1 MQVGALCVSQRLFE
15 GHGHCVNEIG
25 GATGGESI
33 NDGLGARL
41 AVGVHGGLGQL
52 DARVGAEGDDG
63 DEVAG
68 VEHLDDDF

>member
-1 MQVGALCVSQRLFE
+1 MCQPALVRGSWTLRQLT
-15 GHGHCVNEIG
+15 EIG
-25 GATGGESI
+25 GTTGGESI